1 MNKNNNNNNNNAM
14 SSTNPMMHTNIPKPQ
29 TAIQRKLV
37 AKMKEEEKKLVELK
51 SAMSII
57 ANEEYNK
64 NTKMPALPTTTT
76 TTMGGASSEFSQSG
90 LQRGGVIGGEDG
102 VVGNPNPNANH
113 QTTFPSMSHHSST
126 GHGHGHGSWLC

>member
-1 MNKNNNNNNNNAM
+1 MMN
-14 SSTNPMMHTNIPKPQ
+14 TNIPKTQ

-76 TTMGGASSEFSQSG
+76 TMGGASSEFSQSG
-90 LQRGGVIGGEDG
+90 LQHGGVIGGGDG

-113 QTTFPSMSHHSST
+113 QTTFPSMSHLSSA
-126 GHGHGHGSWLC
+126 GHGHGSWLC